1 MYKFLKILQG
11 SSDFSKHTSCAHF
24 AHILYTSCA
33 HLAHILHTSCTHIA
47 HILHTFCAH
56 VAHTLWTSCTH
67 IAHILH
73 IYCTH
78 LAHILHKSCT
88 HIAHIFTLAL
98 TLTLTLTFTFI
109 FTFTLIF
116 TLTSTLTFTL
126 TFILTFTSHLQI
138 DGASSRSNE
147 RHIYCFFLSLNS
159 SNWGSQTVIKC
170 FTCTG
175 SSSWPSRFKT
185 LFNRTSAIVSASTAY
200 WVVFWY
206 FQMR

>member
-1 MYKFLKILQG
+1 MYAQISSKILQG
-11 SSDFSKHTSCAHF
+11 SSDICKTQYV
-24 AHILYTSCA
+24 LYFLNAWGSGISNMTY
-33 HLAHILHTSCTHIA
+33 T
-47 HILHTFCAH
+47 
-56 VAHTLWTSCTH
+56 
-67 IAHILH
+67 HILH

-147 RHIYCFFLSLNS
+147 RHIYCFFLAKFLKLGI
-159 SNWGSQTVIKC
+159 SNC
-170 FTCTG
+170 
-175 SSSWPSRFKT
+175 
-185 LFNRTSAIVSASTAY
+185 Y
-200 WVVFWY
+200 
-206 FQMR
+206 